1 MSREVI
7 VEVNHMKKC
16 FGPTIALNDV
26 NITIRRGEILGLIG
40 ENGSGKSTV
49 TSIVSGMQ
57 KANEGEMLYEGKKW
71 EPHSMIEALE
81 EGIGMIVQESGT
93 VPGITV
99 AENIFLGETDQFK
112 TFGKNKKWGA
122 VKRKE
127 MIKEAQ
133 KALDEIGA
141 SHIRADIPTAML
153 DMQERKL
160 VEIAKVMIK
169 QPQVLIVDETTTALS
184 QKGRDIIYRIMNKM
198 KEENKAVVFISHDMD
213 EIMNVCDTLTVLRD
227 GKIIVTFD
235 KSEFDEELIKT
246 SMIGREMEGDYYRS
260 DYDGSY
266 DDEVVM
272 EITDGNLGESLK
284 DFNLQLHKGEILG
297 VGGLSDCGMHMLG
310 KVLFGAEKLKSGKV
324 TIYGETFKNEADA
337 MKRKVGYVAKD
348 RDTESLCLNASIR
361 DNIAV
366 AGVDEFAVLKAL
378 VLPGREKKYVNE
390 QIKKLSIKCAGMEQY
405 LSALSG
411 GNKQKVVFGKW
422 IGRGSDILILDCPTR
437 GVDIGVKQAMYQLMY
452 KMKKEGKSIVIISE
466 EMTELIGMSDR
477 LVVMKDGAIGKEFAR
492 SQELSEQDVIQYM
505 I

>member
-57 KANEGEMLYEGKKW
+57 KANEGEMFYEGRKW

-169 QPQVLIVDETTTALS
+169 NPQVLIVDGVPILLLL
-184 QKGRDIIYRIMNKM
+184 IIRWKVSNFTQSFFT
-198 KEENKAVVFISHDMD
+198 NQRCLAARR
-213 EIMNVCDTLTVLRD
+213 N
-227 GKIIVTFD
+227 
-235 KSEFDEELIKT
+235 LIKR
-246 SMIGREMEGDYYRS
+246 I
-260 DYDGSY
+260 
-266 DDEVVM
+266 
-272 EITDGNLGESLK
+272 
-284 DFNLQLHKGEILG
+284 
-297 VGGLSDCGMHMLG
+297 
-310 KVLFGAEKLKSGKV
+310 LKS
-324 TIYGETFKNEADA
+324 F
-337 MKRKVGYVAKD
+337 MKSAANSVCPA
-348 RDTESLCLNASIR
+348 NIR
-361 DNIAV
+361 LI
-366 AGVDEFAVLKAL
+366 
-378 VLPGREKKYVNE
+378 
-390 QIKKLSIKCAGMEQY
+390 
-405 LSALSG
+405 SA
-411 GNKQKVVFGKW
+411 
-422 IGRGSDILILDCPTR
+422 
-437 GVDIGVKQAMYQLMY
+437 
-452 KMKKEGKSIVIISE
+452 
-466 EMTELIGMSDR
+466 
-477 LVVMKDGAIGKEFAR
+477 
-492 SQELSEQDVIQYM
+492 
-505 I
+505 